1 MNRRSF
7 AKALAS
13 VAGAFKLTPEK
24 AVSSI
29 HKGASMP
36 IPLNWPE
43 DGVAMHGCPP
53 PYPSEPVTYA
63 LSNPWARRPSDP
75 PLTLEQQLQL
85 RDYDRTKIYS
95 NSDRFYS
102 IFPHP
107 VSKSKNQFISSM
119 VHNQH
124 DRYSTRRHFR
134 DWGPGNPIEN
144 WVKDRRN
151 LNISAELGELR
162 ELLNKI

>member
-1 MNRRSF
+1 MQSRRAF

-13 VAGAFKLTPEK
+13 VAGALRLTPEK
-24 AVSSI
+24 AVPSI
-29 HKGASMP
+29 LKESSMP
-36 IPLNWPE
+36 VPPNWLE

-53 PYPSEPVTYA
+53 PYPSEPVTHTP
-63 LSNPWARRPSDP
+63 SNPWARRPSDP
-75 PLTLEQQLQL
+75 PLTLVQQLQL
-85 RDYDRTKIYS
+85 KNYDGVKIYS

-102 IFPHP
+102 TSPHP
-107 VSKSKNQFISSM
+107 VPKSKNQFLHRM

-144 WVKDRRN
+144 WARNRRN
-151 LNISAELGELR
+151 LNISSELEGLR
-162 ELLNKI
+162 ELLRR